1 MTLYSKNVSIT
12 KKKNAK
18 CPSNCFSVSQHRFTT
33 LYCVFKKKVESNI
46 FDNMA
51 CIRYES
57 QATVNSNV
65 QWKNSIQR
73 NIINFRNGFPNE
85 SF

>member
-1 MTLYSKNVSIT
+1 MPLYSKNVSIT

-73 NIINFRNGFPNE
+73 NTINFRNGFPNE

>member
-12 KKKNAK
+12 QKKNAK

-73 NIINFRNGFPNE
+73 NIINFRNGFLNE

>member
-12 KKKNAK
+12 KKKMQNVQVIVFLCLNTVLRRCIVDSRK
-18 CPSNCFSVSQHRFTT
+18 RSNQIYLIT
-33 LYCVFKKKVESNI
+33 L
-46 FDNMA
+46 A
-51 CIRYES
+51 CIRYEC
-57 QATVNSNV
+57 QATLNSNV